1 MKPTDFAYYL
11 SAFFT
16 KYLPGECGSSTNTV
30 SSYRDTFVLL
40 FRYLRDEKGVR
51 IERLELKDFRK
62 DLLREFLEW
71 IEAARGCSAPT
82 RNVRLTALHSFF
94 RYLQFECPDFLLEW
108 QKILDIPMKKTE
120 RGTPTYM
127 SLEGIKLL
135 LQMPDRRTKSGR
147 RDVAL
152 LSLMYDTGAR
162 VQEIADLT
170 PSMVRL
176 SAPMTIKL
184 VGKGKKARIVPL
196 MEKQATIL
204 SEYMSE
210 NGLVGTNA
218 DQFPLFPGR
227 KGEKLTRAGISYILG
242 KYAAMARTRDASLVP
257 PKFSPHCLRHSKAMH
272 LLQSGV
278 NLVYIRDLLGH
289 VSVQT
294 TEIYARTD
302 SRKKREAIEQAYVDV
317 VSPYIKP
324 HWEGNPDLIE
334 WLRTFVK

>member
-16 KYLPGECGSSTNTV
+16 KYLPGECGLSPNTV
-30 SSYRDTFVLL
+30 SSYRDTFLL
-40 FRYLRDEKGVR
+40 FFRYLRDEGGVR
-51 IERLELKDFRK
+51 VERLELKDFNK
-62 DLLREFLEW
+62 DLIREFLDW
-71 IEAARGCSAPT
+71 IETARGCSAAT
-82 RNVRLTALHSFF
+82 RNVRLSALHSFF
-94 RYLQFECPDFLLEW
+94 RYLQFECPDFLIEW
-108 QKILDIPMKKTE
+108 QKILDIPVKKTE
-120 RGTPTYM
+120 RSTLTYM

-176 SAPMTIKL
+176 SAPRTIKL

-196 MEKQATIL
+196 MEKQADIL
-204 SEYMSE
+204 LQYMSE
-210 NGLVGTNA
+210 KQLVSPNA
-218 DQFPLFPGR
+218 NQYPLFPGR
-227 KGEKLTRAGISYILG
+227 RGEKLTRAGISYILA
-242 KYAAMARTRDASLVP
+242 KYVAMARAQDASLVP
-257 PKFSPHCLRHSKAMH
+257 LTFSPHCLRHSKAMH

-278 NLVYIRDLLGH
+278 SLVYIRDLLGH

-302 SRKKREAIEQAYVDV
+302 SRKKREAIEHAYTDV
-317 VSPYIKP
+317 NPGIEP
-324 HWEGNPDLIE
+324 QWEGNPDLIE
-334 WLRTFVK
+334 WLGTFIK

>member
-11 SAFFT
+11 SSFFT
-16 KYLPGECGSSTNTV
+16 KYLPTECGLSPNTV

-40 FRYLRDEKGVR
+40 LGYLRDEKGVR
-51 IERLELKDFRK
+51 IERLQLKGFHK
-62 DLLREFLEW
+62 DLVRDFLNW
-71 IEAARGCSAPT
+71 IETGRHCSVAT
-82 RNVRLTALHSFF
+82 RNVRLTAIHSFF
-94 RYLQFECPDFLLEW
+94 RYLQFEYPDFLLEW
-108 QKILDIPMKKTE
+108 QKILDIPVKKTE
-120 RGTPTYM
+120 RGTLTYM
-127 SLEGIKLL
+127 TLEGIKLL
-135 LQMPDRRTKSGR
+135 LQMPDRHTKSGR

-176 SAPMTIKL
+176 SAPSTIKL

-196 MEKQATIL
+196 MEKQADIL
-204 SEYMSE
+204 SRYMIE
-210 NGLVGTNA
+210 NGLNNPNA
-218 DQFPLFPGR
+218 NQYPLFSGR
-227 KGEKLTRAGISYILG
+227 RGEKLTRAGISYILK
-242 KYAAMARTRDASLVP
+242 KYVEMARALDASLVP
-257 PKFSPHCLRHSKAMH
+257 PQFSPHCLRHSKAMH

-302 SRKKREAIEQAYVDV
+302 SRKKREAIEQAYTE
-317 VSPYIKP
+317 VSPETKP
-324 HWEGNPDLIE
+324 QWEGNPNVIE
-334 WLRTFVK
+334 WLRTFIK

>member
-16 KYLPGECGSSTNTV
+16 KYLPAECGSSANTV
-30 SSYRDTFVLL
+30 SSYRDTFLLL

-51 IERLELKDFRK
+51 LERLELKDFRK
-62 DLLREFLEW
+62 DIVREFLEW
-71 IEAARGCSAPT
+71 IEAARGCSAAT

-94 RYLQFECPDFLLEW
+94 RYLQFQCPDFLLEW

-120 RGTPTYM
+120 RGTLTYM

-184 VGKGKKARIVPL
+184 VGKGKRARIVPL
-196 MEKQATIL
+196 MEKQADIL
-204 SEYMSE
+204 LQYMNE
-210 NGLVGTNA
+210 NNLVGANA
-218 DQFPLFPGR
+218 NLYPLFPGR

-242 KYAAMARTRDASLVP
+242 KYVAMARARDASLVP

-302 SRKKREAIEQAYVDV
+302 SRKKREAIEQAYTD
-317 VSPYIKP
+317 VSPDIKP

-334 WLRTFVK
+334 WLRTFIK

>member
-16 KYLPGECGSSTNTV
+16 KFLPGECGSSANTV
-30 SSYRDTFVLL
+30 SSYRDTFLLL

-51 IERLELKDFRK
+51 IERLQLKDFHK
-62 DLLREFLEW
+62 DLVRDFLDW
-71 IEAARGCSAPT
+71 IENSRHCSVAT
-82 RNVRLTALHSFF
+82 RNVRLTGIHSFF
-94 RYLQFECPDFLLEW
+94 RYLQFEFPDFILEW
-108 QKILDIPMKKTE
+108 QKILDIPVKKTE
-120 RGTPTYM
+120 RGTLNYM
-127 SLEGIKLL
+127 NLDGIKIL
-135 LQMPDRRTKSGR
+135 LQMPDLHTKTGR

-176 SAPMTIKL
+176 TAPSTIKL

-196 MEKQATIL
+196 MEKQIHIL
-204 SEYMSE
+204 SQYMKE
-210 NGLVGTNA
+210 NGLISPNTN
-218 DQFPLFPGR
+218 QYPLFSGR
-227 KGEKLTRAGISYILG
+227 RGEKLTRAGISYILE
-242 KYAAMARTRDASLVP
+242 KYVKMARTKNASLIP
-257 PKFSPHCLRHSKAMH
+257 SRFSPHCLRHSKAMH

-294 TEIYARTD
+294 TEIYARAD
-302 SRKKREAIEQAYVDV
+302 SRQKREAIEQAYTD
-317 VSPYIKP
+317 VSPKIQSQ
-324 HWEGNPDLIE
+324 WEGNPDLIE
-334 WLRTFVK
+334 WLRTLLK

>member
-1 MKPTDFAYYL
+1 MKPMDFAYYL

-16 KYLPGECGSSTNTV
+16 KYLPGECGSSANTV
-30 SSYRDTFVLL
+30 SSYRDTFLLL

-51 IERLELKDFRK
+51 IERLELKDFKK
-62 DLLREFLEW
+62 DLIREFLDW
-71 IEAARGCSAPT
+71 IETARGCSAAT

-94 RYLQFECPDFLLEW
+94 RYLQFECPDFLIEW
-108 QKILDIPMKKTE
+108 QKILDIPVKKTE
-120 RGTPTYM
+120 RGTLTYM
-127 SLEGIKLL
+127 SLDAKL
-135 LQMPDRRTKSGR
+135 GR

-170 PSMVRL
+170 PSMLRL
-176 SAPMTIKL
+176 SAPRTIKL

-196 MEKQATIL
+196 MEKQADIL
-204 SEYMSE
+204 LQYMSE
-210 NGLVGTNA
+210 NGLVCPNA
-218 DQFPLFPGR
+218 NQYPLFAGR
-227 KGEKLTRAGISYILG
+227 RGEKLTRAGISYILA
-242 KYAAMARTRDASLVP
+242 KYVTMARAQNASLVP
-257 PKFSPHCLRHSKAMH
+257 LKFSPHCLRHSKAMH

-302 SRKKREAIEQAYVDV
+302 SRKKREAIEHAYTD
-317 VSPYIKP
+317 VSPEIEP

-334 WLRTFVK
+334 WLSTFIK